1 MGGNGWSL
9 ETVRGREA
17 GRVYALGRGE
27 TVLGNALNGGPGLD
41 LSAHEGD
48 SPRRM
53 AARQAQLDLSAQG
66 LSIRDLDSPGGTFV
80 NRQRLLPGQA
90 RPLQPG
96 DLIQLGGVQLK
107 IVAGAS
113 PAPGPA
119 AKTTPAPA
127 TTPRPASPAASAA
140 TTATT
145 KPNATANASPSRPAA
160 PIPAS
165 PPPVPARAGPLPS
178 AFTLASGARCRT
190 WDDFLTVSAQRW
202 PAMREELVSGRLA
215 AFLTSVGR
223 GDLAPSAQAP
233 GTPDERLDAWLG
245 ALPTTRPSRPELEVH
260 PATVRL

>member
-1 MGGNGWSL
+1 MGGNGVSL
-9 ETVRGREA
+9 EVVRGREA

-41 LSAHEGD
+41 LSAHEGE

-66 LSIRDLDSPGGTFV
+66 LSIRDLDSPGGAFV

-90 RPLQPG
+90 RTLQPG

-127 TTPRPASPAASAA
+127 TATAPRPASPAASAA
-140 TTATT
+140 TTATA
-145 KPNATANASPSRPAA
+145 KPNATANPSPSRPA
-160 PIPAS
+160 
-165 PPPVPARAGPLPS
+165 
-178 AFTLASGARCRT
+178 
-190 WDDFLTVSAQRW
+190 
-202 PAMREELVSGRLA
+202 
-215 AFLTSVGR
+215 
-223 GDLAPSAQAP
+223 
-233 GTPDERLDAWLG
+233 
-245 ALPTTRPSRPELEVH
+245 
-260 PATVRL
+260 